1 MATPKPV
8 EWLEQSWLWSL
19 KKFLISL
26 YQWSKCLMKVITIL
40 FNIFENSIHVGH
52 GIFKALFWNV
62 QRNSNS
68 MCFLMKCIWKL
79 SISISSCAFRMSWI
93 AILWGRPCTIHYL
106 KKLSACAGE
115 NVICSSVDLGSVK
128 SGHKEVCDF
137 AIVVLV
143 KKGQGSSK
151 LVDLP
156 FRDILE
162 VLSHKRLAKMLCCF
176 YLASIICLF

>member
-1 MATPKPV
+1 MW
-8 EWLEQSWLWSL
+8 E
-19 KKFLISL
+19 
-26 YQWSKCLMKVITIL
+26 
-40 FNIFENSIHVGH
+40 H

-93 AILWGRPCTIHYL
+93 AILWGRPYTIHYL
-106 KKLSACAGE
+106 KKFSACVGE
-115 NVICSSVDLGSVK
+115 NVVYSSVDLGSVK
-128 SGHKEVCDF
+128 SGHKEVCDYV
-137 AIVVLV
+137 IVVV

-162 VLSHKRLAKMLCCF
+162 VLSHKRPTKMLWAF
-176 YLASIICLF
+176 IWLELYAYFKRIFWFFWNRVSLFGPGCPGIGFIDQAGLEP